1 MKTKFA
7 ARLSIALAVL
17 PLTLAAAVAPAA
29 PAPEKSAM
37 STSYSVV
44 DRIPMP
50 GEGGWDYVNVD
61 PASRRI
67 YVSRGDRAVVV
78 DVDSKKVLGEIS
90 PTPGIHGIAEAPSL
104 DRGFTSNGRNS
115 TVTVF
120 SLSKLTPVGE
130 VKATGDNPDAILYD
144 PFSKRVF
151 TFNGR
156 GKNATAIDA
165 ETSAVAGTIAL
176 GAKPEFAVSDGAGK
190 VFVNL
195 EDTSSIAV
203 IDPKTLGVT
212 ATWPLAPCEE
222 PSGLAID
229 VAHKRLFT
237 ACHNKMV
244 AVVDAVSGKVVTT
257 FPIGDGVD
265 AAAFD
270 PATGLVFASCG
281 DGTMTI
287 AHEDSPDAYRVVQ
300 TVSTKR
306 GARTMTL
313 DLKTHRA
320 YLMSADYGPRPEPT
334 ADRPNPRPPIL
345 PGTAALLVVAPKP

>member
-1 MKTKFA
+1 MRTK
-7 ARLSIALAVL
+7 LAVL
-17 PLTLAAAVAPAA
+17 LSIVFAALASSAALAGP
-29 PAPEKSAM
+29 PEKSAE
-37 STSYSVV
+37 TSYSVV

-61 PASRRI
+61 PAARRI

-90 PTPGIHGIAEAPSL
+90 PTPGIHGIAEAAGF
-104 DRGFTSNGRNS
+104 DRGFTSNGRAS

-120 SLSKLTPVGE
+120 SLSKLSPIGE
-130 VKATGDNPDAILYD
+130 VKTTGDNPDAILYD

-165 ETSAVAGTIAL
+165 ASSAVAGTIPL

-195 EDTSSIAV
+195 EDTGAIAV
-203 IDPKTLGVT
+203 IDPKALAVT
-212 ATWPLAPCEE
+212 ATWPIAPCED

-229 VAHKRLFT
+229 VAHRRLFA
-237 ACHNKMV
+237 ACRNKMV
-244 AVVDAVSGKVVTT
+244 AVVDAGSGKVVTT
-257 FPIGDGVD
+257 FPIGEGVD

-287 AHEDSPDAYRVVQ
+287 AHEDSPDKYRVVQ

>member
-1 MKTKFA
+1 MKTKLLVLLPIVSA
-7 ARLSIALAVL
+7 LLATSAALAG
-17 PLTLAAAVAPAA
+17 P
-29 PAPEKSAM
+29 PEKPAE
-37 STSYSVV
+37 TSYSVV

-61 PASRRI
+61 PAARRI
-67 YVSRGDRAVVV
+67 YVSRGDRAVVI

-90 PTPGIHGIAEAPSL
+90 PTPGIHGIAEAPAL
-104 DRGFTSNGRNS
+104 DRGFTSNGRAS

-120 SLSKLTPVGE
+120 SLSKLAPAGE
-130 VKATGDNPDAILYD
+130 IKTTGDNPDAILYD

-165 ETSAVAGTIAL
+165 ATSTVAGTIPL
-176 GAKPEFAVSDGAGK
+176 GAKPEFAVSDEAGK

-195 EDTSSIAV
+195 EDTGAIAV
-203 IDPKTLGVT
+203 IDPKALTVT
-212 ATWPLAPCEE
+212 ATWPIAPCED

-229 VAHKRLFT
+229 AAHKRLFA
-237 ACHNKMV
+237 ACRNKIV
-244 AVVDAVSGKVVTT
+244 AVVDAGSGKVVTT
-257 FPIGDGVD
+257 FPIGEGVD
-265 AAAFD
+265 AAAYD
-270 PATGLVFASCG
+270 PGTGLVFASCG

-287 AHEDSPDAYRVVQ
+287 AHEDSPDKYRVVQ